1 MKKSAKFNPAFFW
14 RWNDM
19 VEWLPIQDAVI
30 SHFLAP
36 KNSKIL
42 EVGTW
47 KGGWAITMA
56 QNDRSRKIVCVDPF
70 PNLDTIKE
78 QFLANVETRA
88 TGQVTLFETLDEA
101 LQDSNV
107 KFDLIHIDGE
117 HSQSAVARDLEKS
130 ISRLTAEGLLVIDDI
145 FYHSFPGVTA
155 ATFSTLEAK
164 RLSPFLFTE
173 KKLYICHKEF
183 YQEYYAKAR
192 TVLVAKHIPFEEDQS
207 ITQEASSYLQSNSI
221 NGFSLLI
228 IPAGTSMTSSFF
240 NSIGVKNKFSMKHF
254 GKQLLPPFLISIL
267 KRTKKP

>member
-1 MKKSAKFNPAFFW
+1 MKKPENFNAAFSW

-36 KNSKIL
+36 DNSTVL
-42 EVGTW
+42 EIGTW

-56 QNDRSRKIVCVDPF
+56 ENDRRRKIVCVDPY
-70 PNLDTIKE
+70 PNLETIKE
-78 QFLANVETRA
+78 QFLANAEARVA
-88 TGQVTLFETLDEA
+88 GQVILFETLDEA

-107 KFDLIHIDGE
+107 KFNLIHIDGE

-130 ISRLTAEGLLVIDDI
+130 ISRLSAEGLLVIDDI

-155 ATFSTLEAK
+155 ATLSSLEAK
-164 RLSPFLFTE
+164 NLSPFLFSE

-183 YQEYYAKAR
+183 YREYYAKAR
-192 TVLVAKHIPFEEDQS
+192 SILISKHIPFEEDER

-228 IPAGTSMTSSFF
+228 IPAGISMTASFF
-240 NSIGVKNKFSMKHF
+240 NSIGVKNNFSIKHL

-267 KRTKKP
+267 KRIK